1 MSNSQSGRIAKNTLI
16 LYGRMLLT
24 VGVSLYT
31 VRVVLNTL
39 GVEDYGLYNVVG
51 GVVGLLAFVPNAMAS
66 ATQRYF
72 AHAMGKQDRD
82 GLKKIFTV
90 NWTLYVAL
98 ALLALVALETVGAW
112 FVADIVKIPAD
123 RYDAA
128 LVLYRTSA
136 WAFVFGL
143 VTAPSRAVIIA
154 HEEMH
159 IFAAISVFEVVLK
172 LIAVLGL
179 TVWGEEKLVLYG
191 YLVLA
196 VSVVVAGAYT
206 IVCVR
211 RYEEC
216 RFGTLT
222 WDVGLLREV
231 LGFTGWTLFGQ
242 LTTVFRNQAVTILLN
257 QTFTPVVVAA
267 RSIALNTAN
276 QANVFAGNFNT
287 SLYPPIIK
295 TYAAG
300 ELREMH
306 RLVFN
311 GSKMSFFLMWLLAL
325 PLLMEMPLLLALWLK
340 APPPD
345 AVLFTRLALI
355 DTLLNALSLP
365 LMTAARA
372 PGKMRTYELSLG
384 SGQLAIFVGSWA
396 VLKSGGAAFWVF
408 VVAIAGS
415 ATLLFLRLA
424 IVGRLTGLPFG
435 EFIQRVLIP
444 VATVTVLSLVPAW
457 LLKQALPEGA
467 WASVLGLVACA
478 ACNGATVF
486 LVGLTPEMRARIK
499 TTVATRCGRL
509 LSAA

>member
-1 MSNSQSGRIAKNTLI
+1 MKNTLI

-31 VRVVLNTL
+31 VRLVLNTL

-72 AHAMGKQDRD
+72 AHAMGEQDRD
-82 GLKKIFTV
+82 RLKRIFAV
-90 NWTLYVAL
+90 NWTLYLAL
-98 ALLALVALETVGAW
+98 AILALVALETVGAW
-112 FVADIVKIPAD
+112 FVEDVVRIPPA

-128 LVLYRTSA
+128 LALYRASA

-143 VTAPSRAVIIA
+143 VTSPFRAVIIA

-159 IFAAISVFEVVLK
+159 VFASISVFEVVLK
-172 LIAVLGL
+172 LAAVLGL

-191 YLVLA
+191 YLVLG
-196 VSVVVAGAYT
+196 VSVVVACVYT
-206 IVCVR
+206 VVCVR

-216 RFGTLT
+216 QFGALK
-222 WDVGLLREV
+222 WDVELLREV

-242 LTTVFRNQAVTILLN
+242 VTTMFRNQAVTILLN
-257 QTFTPVVVAA
+257 QAFTPVVVAA

-276 QANVFAGNFNT
+276 QANVFASNFNT

-311 GSKMSFFLMWLLAL
+311 GSKMAFFLMWLLAL
-325 PLLMEMPLLLALWLK
+325 PLLMEMPLVLVLWLK
-340 APPPD
+340 SPPPD
-345 AVLFTRLALI
+345 AVLFTRLALV
-355 DTLLNALSLP
+355 DTLINTLSLP

-372 PGKMRTYELSLG
+372 PGKMRTYELILG
-384 SGQLAIFVGSWA
+384 SGQLAIFFGSWV
-396 VLKSGGAAFWVF
+396 VLRLGGAAFWVF

-415 ATLLFLRLA
+415 AVMLFLRLA
-424 IVGRLTGLPFG
+424 VVGRSTGLPVG
-435 EFIQRVLIP
+435 EFVRRVLVP
-444 VATVTVLSLVPAW
+444 VATVTVISLVPAW
-457 LLKQALPEGA
+457 LFMEALPEGI
-467 WASVLGLVACA
+467 WPSFLGLVACTVY
-478 ACNGATVF
+478 NGATILF
-486 LVGLTPEMRARIK
+486 VGLTPEMRARIQK
-499 TTVATRCGRL
+499 
-509 LSAA
+509 AAVDRFARFVPLR